1 MRVAGLILVASAAL
15 ALSHLVTPA
24 WANDNPAILA
34 PADGATVSSPV
45 TVVVSPS
52 AGTMTTA
59 AQGGGMNME
68 AGSHLH
74 LIVDSPLPK
83 PGSAVPMDAQHIH
96 LMHGEVKGERA
107 ACPGPSHAPTAD
119 GSARSSG
126 SATPASLHNRND
138 QRQVTEIDSG
148 ARPPSTQAWSAH

>member
-1 MRVAGLILVASAAL
+1 MRVAGLILAASAAF

-45 TVVVSPS
+45 TVVVSPR
-52 AGTMTTA
+52 AGTMTTT

-96 LMHGEVKGERA
+96 LMHGESKVNVSLAPGRHTLQLLMGAPGHLVPAHPQVSTIVTINVK
-107 ACPGPSHAPTAD
+107 
-119 GSARSSG
+119 
-126 SATPASLHNRND
+126 
-138 QRQVTEIDSG
+138 
-148 ARPPSTQAWSAH
+148 

>member
-1 MRVAGLILVASAAL
+1 MRFAHLILAASVAL

-52 AGTMTTA
+52 AGAMTTA
-59 AQGGGMNME
+59 VQGGGMNME

-74 LIVDSPLPK
+74 LLVDSPLPK
-83 PGSAVPMDAQHIH
+83 PGSAVPMDARHIH
-96 LMHGEVKGERA
+96 LMHGESKVNVPLA
-107 ACPGPSHAPTAD
+107 PGRHTLQLLMGAP
-119 GSARSSG
+119 GHLVPPNPRVSEI
-126 SATPASLHNRND
+126 
-138 QRQVTEIDSG
+138 VTINV
-148 ARPPSTQAWSAH
+148 R

>member
-1 MRVAGLILVASAAL
+1 MRVAGFILAASAAF

-24 WANDNPAILA
+24 WANDPAILA

-59 AQGGGMNME
+59 VQGGGMNVE

-74 LIVDSPLPK
+74 LIVDAPLPK
-83 PGSAVPMDAQHIH
+83 PGTAVPMDAQHIH
-96 LMHGEVKGERA
+96 LMHGESKVTVPLTPGRHTLQLLMGAPGHLVPQNPQTSDVVTINVK
-107 ACPGPSHAPTAD
+107 
-119 GSARSSG
+119 
-126 SATPASLHNRND
+126 
-138 QRQVTEIDSG
+138 
-148 ARPPSTQAWSAH
+148 